1 MKQTTMPPD
10 APKAATSVAEIN
22 REGIVARDAV
32 IALSALPLRQWHRAV
47 AARPEWM
54 TLSTLRDLLAVAH
67 DDLDRDPKRSARI
80 AKFVL
85 NALPRI
91 AVPADAML
99 ACRKIEGTAWKEY
112 GNALRMAGQQRRAL
126 TAANHAI
133 RLFAATPLVSER
145 AAATILK
152 AHTLHELSRSDEALR
167 LLEEAAA
174 TFSATREE
182 RRSLQTLNLRGIILF
197 ECKQYTAASEA
208 FDAGFAIAQRLGDQ
222 RELAR
227 LYNNRGYCAL
237 QGGDLI
243 NAWDLLVQAAVL
255 FAEQG
260 MDAELPRAHWGLAR
274 LMREHATNRERVADL
289 QRIYDVFAH
298 HGMTVEA
305 ATVLLEIAT
314 TLAAEPS
321 EREYVRTLCVQLVAL
336 FEQTQ
341 MPPDAIAALTHLRHD
356 ALAEADMLES
366 GITRVRNYFRQ
377 FRTHAAPF
385 VPGH

>member
-10 APKAATSVAEIN
+10 APNGATSIAEIN
-22 REGIVARDAV
+22 RDGLIARDAV
-32 IALSALPLRQWHRAV
+32 TALSALPLRQWHRAV
-47 AARPEWM
+47 AERPEWM
-54 TLSTLRDLLAVAH
+54 TLSTMRDLLAAAH
-67 DDLDRDPKRSARI
+67 DDLDGNPKRSARI

-85 NALPRI
+85 DVLPRI
-91 AVPADAML
+91 AVSADAML
-99 ACRKIEGTAWKEY
+99 AYRKIEGTAWKEY

-133 RLFAATPLVSER
+133 SLFSATPLVVER

-152 AHTLHELSRSDEALR
+152 AHTLHELSRSGEALR
-167 LLEEAAA
+167 LLDEAAA
-174 TFSATREE
+174 TFTARGEE

-197 ECKQYTAASEA
+197 ECHQYKEAGAAFE
-208 FDAGFAIAQRLGDQ
+208 AGFTIAQRLRDR

-237 QGGDLI
+237 QKGDLVS
-243 NAWDLLVQAAVL
+243 AWDLLVQAAAL

-274 LMREHATNRERVADL
+274 LMREDAATGETVADL
-289 QRIYDVFAH
+289 RRIYDVFTR
-298 HGMTVEA
+298 HGMVVEA

-314 TLAAEPS
+314 TLAAEPNQHDH
-321 EREYVRTLCVQLVAL
+321 VRTLCVQLVAL
-336 FEQTQ
+336 FEQAQ
-341 MPPDAIAALTHLRHD
+341 MPPDAIAALAHLRHD
-356 ALAEADMLES
+356 ALAEADMLGS
-366 GITRVRNYFRQ
+366 GITHVRNYFRQ
-377 FRTHAAPF
+377 LHTHAPF